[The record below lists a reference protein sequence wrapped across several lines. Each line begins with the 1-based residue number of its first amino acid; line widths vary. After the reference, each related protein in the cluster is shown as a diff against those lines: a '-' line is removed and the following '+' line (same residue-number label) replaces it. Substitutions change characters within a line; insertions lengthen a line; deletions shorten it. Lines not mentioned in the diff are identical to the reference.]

1 MYSLYNFNM
10 NGNTS
15 NWVQG
20 KVPIPKITAGIIS
33 NITSSGA
40 TYDAKV
46 SSAYSKLTRKG
57 ICWSTNINPDIT
69 TNVIDDGIKATGAI
83 SIDLTGLNTG
93 TSYYVRTFVTIGNY
107 TYYGP
112 NVKFTTTL

>member
-1 MYSLYNFNM
+1 M

-20 KVPIPKITAGIIS
+20 KVPISKITAGVIS
-33 NITSSGA
+33 NITSTGA

-46 SSAYSKLTRKG
+46 STAYSKLTRKG
-57 ICWSTNINPDIT
+57 ICYSTNINPDIN
-69 TNVIDDGIKATGAI
+69 TNVIDDGIKATGAM
-83 SIDLTGLNTG
+83 SINITGLNTG
-93 TSYYVRTFVTIGNY
+93 TPYYVRTFVTIGNY

>member
-1 MYSLYNFNM
+1 M
-10 NGNTS
+10 
-15 NWVQG
+15 
-20 KVPIPKITAGIIS
+20 
-33 NITSSGA
+33 
-40 TYDAKV
+40 
-46 SSAYSKLTRKG
+46 LT
-57 ICWSTNINPDIT
+57 IYTDIT